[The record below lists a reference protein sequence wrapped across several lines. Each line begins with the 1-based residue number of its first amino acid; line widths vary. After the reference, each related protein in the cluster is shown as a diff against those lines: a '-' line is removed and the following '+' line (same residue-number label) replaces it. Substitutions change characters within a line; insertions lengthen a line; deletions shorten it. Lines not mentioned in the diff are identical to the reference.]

1 MHKKILLALG
11 SAAVLAACSATA
23 NQAALDA
30 PTAET
35 LAYDAVMAQ
44 DWATAETHLRQ
55 SIAER
60 PDEPMLMLN
69 LAYVLSSTGRQAEAI
84 ALYEKVMA
92 MDSNPMVAV
101 SDGKGR
107 RAKAIAKQ
115 SMASLQGAQ

>member
-1 MHKKILLALG
+1 MHKKVLLALG
-11 SAAVLAACSATA
+11 SAALLAACSATG
-23 NQAALDA
+23 NQAAL
-30 PTAET
+30 ET
-35 LAYDAVMAQ
+35 PNSEALAYDAVMAQ

-55 SIAER
+55 SIAEQ
-60 PDEPMLMLN
+60 PEEPMLLLN

-101 SDGKGR
+101 SDGTGR

-115 SMASLQGAQ
+115 SMASLQGGQ